1 MIPEG
6 HTIEDIKKREEI
18 ITNMPLKVTF
28 QLLQYYNW
36 ILF

>member
-18 ITNMPLKVTF
+18 VTSMPLKVTYL
-28 QLLQYYNW
+28 LLQYYNW
-36 ILF
+36 IRF